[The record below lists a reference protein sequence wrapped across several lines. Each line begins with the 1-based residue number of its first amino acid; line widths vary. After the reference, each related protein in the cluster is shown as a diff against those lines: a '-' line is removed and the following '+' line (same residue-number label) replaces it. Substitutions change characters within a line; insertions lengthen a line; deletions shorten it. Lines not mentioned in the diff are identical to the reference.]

1 MEENSKVKISVIMPV
16 YNTKE
21 SDFRAAIESVLTQ
34 TYKNFEFIIINNASQ
49 TDVKSVVE
57 SYQDERIRYFE
68 LKENHG
74 CAVARNFGIKNM
86 RGEYYAAMDSDDI
99 ALPTRFEKEVEI
111 LDNNPNVVLVASWF
125 RRFPEDKIVKAPLRP
140 RLLDFLVRDFLVHSS
155 LMIRVKKENLQEFLY
170 REDNEVCDDIEL
182 YSRLIFKGEFYVIP
196 EVLLDYRCEGQGIS
210 IEKSQKV
217 AEIAK
222 RIKHRQLDFLTTD
235 KDLQKQIVKLLV
247 RNYKIKK
254 NFIER
259 IFSVKNIAIF
269 DSAYKVI
276 TILNIEIKIRKG
288 SL

>member
-34 TYKNFEFIIINNASQ
+34 TYKNFELIIINNASQ
-49 TDVKSVVE
+49 TDVKSVVA

-86 RGEYYAAMDSDDI
+86 RGEYYVAMDSDDI

-125 RRFPEDKIVKAPLRP
+125 RRFPEGKIVKAPLRP

-182 YSRLIFKGEFYVIP
+182 YSRLIFKGEFYVIQ

-222 RIKHRQLDFLTTD
+222 QIKHRQLDFLTTD

-259 IFSVKNIAIF
+259 IFSVKNIAIY